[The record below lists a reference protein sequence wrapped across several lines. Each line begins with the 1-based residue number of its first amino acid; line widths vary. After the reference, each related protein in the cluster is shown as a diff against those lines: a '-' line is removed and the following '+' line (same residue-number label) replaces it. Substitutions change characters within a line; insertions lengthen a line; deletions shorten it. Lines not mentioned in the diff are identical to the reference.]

1 MIVLSQGPTV
11 HCIVMGRISSHIH
24 LQGRGWQPTLQL
36 LLQKRKHYSNR
47 APSGVFSVK
56 RTVDCEQTPP
66 QGKSLPCRVGSGL
79 SESVFHRWWTK
90 HSSLPRLIQEPHM
103 EVPRSGRGCHTAPG
117 PWKRRSF
124 LRVMRQEGL
133 SRGAWVPK
141 PGSGSIAFI
150 ARKTAISSHKTSVS
164 WTATEVLC
172 LAQMALLDHNV
183 DIAFPRDRAVTP
195 VARRARSVAKRSSC
209 FNLELVL
216 PLCIWIT

>member
-1 MIVLSQGPTV
+1 MHLRGSSRWKEQSIVNRLHPKARARLV
-11 HCIVMGRISSHIH
+11 ERALAWVKVSSTADGQNTQVCHVSFKNH
-24 LQGRGWQPTLQL
+24 TWRFPDLDVGATR
-36 LLQKRKHYSNR
+36 RR
-47 APSGVFSVK
+47 APEKGGPS
-56 RTVDCEQTPP
+56 
-66 QGKSLPCRVGSGL
+66 
-79 SESVFHRWWTK
+79 SEWCAR
-90 HSSLPRLIQEPHM
+90 
-103 EVPRSGRGCHTAPG
+103 RGCHEEHEF
-117 PWKRRSF
+117 R
-124 LRVMRQEGL
+124 
-133 SRGAWVPK
+133 K